1 MARNFSI
8 NLYFHMWNG
17 NLAYVSVKRWRRSF
31 KMLWMKMS
39 RALKDAL
46 ENLNTRKST
55 SILNLRQNLRSKV
68 FSARSSQSIINVIN
82 LSKTND
88 CECNSS
94 SIISIGNQKALEIIR
109 IWTKHAWNYSLIS
122 LVTIWLQVLT
132 CENFES
138 L

>member
-8 NLYFHMWNG
+8 NLYFHMWNR
-17 NLAYVSVKRWRRSF
+17 NIAYVSVKRWRRSF
-31 KMLWMKMS
+31 EMLWMKMS

-46 ENLNTRKST
+46 ENLDTRKAHQFWT
-55 SILNLRQNLRSKV
+55 KGNNLRSKV
-68 FSARSSQSIINVIN
+68 FSARSSQSIINAIN